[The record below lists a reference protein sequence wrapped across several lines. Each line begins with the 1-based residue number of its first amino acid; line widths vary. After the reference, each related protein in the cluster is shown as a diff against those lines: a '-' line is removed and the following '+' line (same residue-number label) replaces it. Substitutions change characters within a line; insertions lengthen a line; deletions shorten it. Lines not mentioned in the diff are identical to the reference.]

1 MIAVALIPGCQVYK
15 AMNKHFPLVFPL
27 EDEDAL
33 TEMERE
39 FAALSRSDGI
49 VRGCVG
55 ALDGLAIRINCPSRT
70 DSAKAASFMNRK
82 KFYSMNCQAICDA
95 RLRFRYFSCVFCCTH
110 TVCCLGGWL

>member
-39 FAALSRSDGI
+39 FAALSRSD
-49 VRGCVG
+49 
-55 ALDGLAIRINCPSRT
+55 
-70 DSAKAASFMNRK
+70 
-82 KFYSMNCQAICDA
+82 
-95 RLRFRYFSCVFCCTH
+95 
-110 TVCCLGGWL
+110 

>member
-1 MIAVALIPGCQVYK
+1 MIIVSLVPGCQVYK

-55 ALDGLAIRINCPSRT
+55 ALDGLPIRINCPSRT

-95 RLRFRYFSCVFCCTH
+95 RLRFRYFSCGFCCTH
-110 TVCCLGGWL
+110 IGCCLGGWL